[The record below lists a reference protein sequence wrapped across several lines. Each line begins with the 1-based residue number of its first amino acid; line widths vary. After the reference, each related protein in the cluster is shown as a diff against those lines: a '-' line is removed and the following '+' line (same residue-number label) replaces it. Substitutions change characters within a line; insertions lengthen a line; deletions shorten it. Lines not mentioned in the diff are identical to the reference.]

1 MKVILLKE
9 VQNLGKA
16 EAVVEVSDGY
26 ARNFLFKQ
34 GLAMEATA
42 EALNTVRT
50 RSRAEQAR
58 IHREADNAHALG
70 KELNGKQFVLRM
82 KAGDGGRLYGAVTTM
97 DLAAM
102 LEKAGY
108 RIDKR
113 AITISEPVRHTGEF
127 EPELRLH
134 TDVHVRIKVKVEAIV

>member
-1 MKVILLKE
+1 MLSACLNCSRGRLRGCCHHRSGLTLHRDV
-9 VQNLGKA
+9 
-16 EAVVEVSDGY
+16 
-26 ARNFLFKQ
+26 RQ
-34 GLAMEATA
+34 GGRH
-42 EALNTVRT
+42 VRFRT

>member
-9 VQNLGKA
+9 VKNLGKA

-34 GLAMEATA
+34 GLAMEATP

-50 RSRAEQAR
+50 RSQADQAR
-58 IHREADNAHALG
+58 IRREADQAHALG
-70 KELNGKQFVLRM
+70 KELDGKPFVLRM
-82 KAGDGGRLYGAVTTM
+82 KAGDGGRLYGAVTAM

-108 RIDKR
+108 KMDKR
-113 AITISEPVRHTGEF
+113 AITIPEPVRHTGEF
-127 EPELRLH
+127 EAELRLH

>member
-9 VQNLGKA
+9 VKTLGKA

-50 RSRAEQAR
+50 RSQADQAR
-58 IHREADNAHALG
+58 IRRESDQAHALG
-70 KELNGKQFVLRM
+70 KELDGKPFVLRM
-82 KAGDGGRLYGAVTTM
+82 KAGDGGRLYGAVTPWIWPPCSRRLDTRWTSVPSRFRSPF
-97 DLAAM
+97 D
-102 LEKAGY
+102 
-108 RIDKR
+108 
-113 AITISEPVRHTGEF
+113 TPVNSRPNCACT
-127 EPELRLH
+127 R
-134 TDVHVRIKVKVEAIV
+134 TSTSASR